1 MTIRPNLIFIF
12 TDEQRFDTLAAY
24 GNTHIAVPSLNRLA
38 AQSVVFERAYVTQAV
53 CTPSRASL
61 LTGLYPHSHGL
72 TENNL
77 PLPASIPCLP
87 EMMDTSDY
95 AVSYHGKWHLGDEI
109 FAQHGFEQFVS
120 IEDEYARYYSPG
132 RDPNAQSSYHQFLVE
147 NGFTPA
153 NGRIFGREE
162 AAHLPEEYGKPA
174 FLAGT
179 ASQFIREHQKQPF
192 ILYVNFLEPHMP
204 FTSPRDD
211 QYDPERVLLPQN
223 FNQLPGLDNP
233 LKTRL
238 FQQTYYER
246 GLGLPLKSE
255 ADWRRMVA
263 HYWGL
268 CSLVDT
274 HVGAI
279 LDTLEDCALQD
290 HTIVVFTSDHGDM
303 MGSHRLIAKCV
314 QFEEAV
320 RVPFLL
326 RLPGQTRGMH
336 VKNPTSQ
343 IDIVPTLL
351 DLLGQRIPDHLQ
363 GKSLRPWFDSAARDR
378 QVEDIM
384 IEWNGHNNGFGDVN
398 GKVSIPEAMRTLASE
413 EEIIRTTTDPVRT
426 VITPDGWKLNY
437 SPAGEHELYN
447 LEQDP
452 FETHNLAFQPTQQ
465 PRIHALVDRIRR
477 WQTHTQDTVSI

>member
-1 MTIRPNLIFIF
+1 MPNPPNLLFIF
-12 TDEQRFDTLAAY
+12 TDEQRYDTLAAY
-24 GNTHIAVPSLNRLA
+24 GNAQLAMPNLNRLA
-38 AQSVVFERAYVTQAV
+38 AESIVFERTYVTQAV

-77 PLPASIPCLP
+77 QLSARIPCLP
-87 EMMDTSDY
+87 EMMDTSGY

-109 FAQHGFEQFVS
+109 FAQHGFEEFIS

-132 RDPNAQSSYHQFLVE
+132 RDPNTRSNYHHFLVE
-147 NGFTPA
+147 NGFRPA

-162 AAHLPEEYGKPA
+162 AAHLPEEFGKPA
-174 FLAGT
+174 FLAKT
-179 ASQFIREHQKQPF
+179 ASEFIRSHQKQPF

-211 QYDPERVLLPQN
+211 QYDPKLV
-223 FNQLPGLDNP
+223 QLPENFDSFLGTDNP

-238 FQQTYYER
+238 FQKTYFEK
-246 GLGLPLKSE
+246 GLGLPLKNE
-255 ADWRRMVA
+255 TDWRRMIA
-263 HYWGL
+263 NYWGL

-274 HVGAI
+274 HVGTI
-279 LDTLEDCALQD
+279 LDTLEDSGLND
-290 HTIVVFTSDHGDM
+290 NTVVVFTSDHGDM

-326 RLPGQTRGMH
+326 RLPGQHQGMR
-336 VKNPTSQ
+336 VRNPISQ
-343 IDIVPTLL
+343 VDVVPTLL
-351 DLLGQRIPDHLQ
+351 DLLGQPVPEHLQ
-363 GKSLRPWFDSAARDR
+363 GKSLRPWFDPGAGARPP
-378 QVEDIM
+378 EDVF
-384 IEWNGHNNGFGDVN
+384 IEWNGHNNGFGDVS
-398 GKVSIPEAMRTLASE
+398 GVVSIPAPMRALASE
-413 EEIIRTTTDPVRT
+413 DEIIRATTDPVRT

-447 LEQDP
+447 LTLDP
-452 FETHNLAFQPTQQ
+452 FETENLASQPDQQ
-465 PRIHALVDRIRR
+465 SRINELIEKIRR
-477 WQTHTQDTVSI
+477 WQAQTNDPVST